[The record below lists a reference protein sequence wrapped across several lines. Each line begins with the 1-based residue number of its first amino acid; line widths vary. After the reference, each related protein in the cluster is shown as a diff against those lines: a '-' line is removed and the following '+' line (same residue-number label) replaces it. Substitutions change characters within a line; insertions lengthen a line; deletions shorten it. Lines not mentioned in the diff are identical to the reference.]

1 LQLIVGRLEDFAS
14 KVTGSIDTMEF
25 EAQRNLIRMLVKRI
39 EIDQEHVN
47 IVFRVAPP
55 ATSGPLGSENMHYC
69 WRGDHA
75 SNNSAK
81 LSFEI
86 TVSIHRKQLRP
97 SYGQA
102 FRTTWRPG

>member
-69 WRGDHA
+69 WRGDDCA
-75 SNNSAK
+75 LRRATGRCPA
-81 LSFEI
+81 LSILHDILPE
-86 TVSIHRKQLRP
+86 
-97 SYGQA
+97 
-102 FRTTWRPG
+102 